1 MGAGHNEPGGNHV
14 KITSVDVWTVVVATI
29 PGRVHSPEW
38 VPETGWDQVPKHI
51 LRLNT
56 DTELHGIGETGRGV
70 PLEQVQEGARVLL
83 GCDPEVLC
91 LRDVYAVGD
100 GRVLDGTELGVPA
113 GVGGGPA
120 YQAFEMA
127 VLDLVGRARRQPIHA
142 LLGGAVRSRV
152 RADYWMG
159 HQTPEDGR
167 RSVAR
172 ALEHGFHGVKIK
184 CKLDEPMEDRLRA
197 MRDVGGV
204 EFKVTVDPNERFH
217 TAEQAIE
224 LAHRLVALGN
234 VEVFEDPIPKSDI
247 EGWVRIHEEVEAPIA
262 MHLGSGAKMLE
273 ALQAGCVDCFN
284 LGSGPVSM
292 PDLAHIAAAADM
304 PCWHGSGNDLG
315 IMDTSYI
322 HAAALAPNCT
332 MASDFVGSWTREDD
346 LITEP
351 IEFVDGYV
359 ATPEKP
365 GLGCDLDLSALSRYA
380 QAHEE
385 IHK

>member
-1 MGAGHNEPGGNHV
+1 M
-14 KITSVDVWTVVVATI
+14 KITAVDIWTVIVPTI

-38 VPETGWDQVPKHI
+38 VAETGWDQVPKHV
-51 LRLNT
+51 LRLQT

-70 PLEQVQEGARVLL
+70 ALADVQQGARWLL
-83 GCDPEVLC
+83 GQDPERLC
-91 LRDVYAVGD
+91 LRDIFAPGA
-100 GRVLDGTELGVPA
+100 RPQLDGSERGVPQRA
-113 GVGGGPA
+113 GGGGA

-127 VLDLVGRARRQPIHA
+127 VLDLVGRARRVPVHV

-152 RADYWMG
+152 RVDYWMG
-159 HQTPEDGR
+159 HQTPEDGK
-167 RSVAR
+167 RSVER
-172 ALEHGFHGVKIK
+172 ALAQGFHGVKIK

-204 EFKVTVDPNERFH
+204 DFKVTVDPNERFH

-247 EGWVRIHEEVEAPIA
+247 EGWIRIHEEVDAPIA
-262 MHLGSGAKMLE
+262 MHLNSGAAMLQ

-284 LGSGPVSM
+284 LGSGPVAM
-292 PDLAHIAAAADM
+292 PDLAHIAAAANM

-315 IMDTSYI
+315 IIDTSYI
-322 HAAALAPNCT
+322 HAASLAPNCT

-346 LITEP
+346 LIKEP
-351 IEFVDGYV
+351 IEFVNGYV
-359 ATPEKP
+359 STPEKP
-365 GLGCDLDLSALSRYA
+365 GLGCELDLQAVDRYA
-380 QAHEE
+380 TAHEE
-385 IHK
+385 LHS

>member
-1 MGAGHNEPGGNHV
+1 M
-14 KITSVDVWTVVVATI
+14 KITSVDIWTVVVPTI

-38 VPETGWDQVPKHI
+38 VSETGWDQMPKHI

-56 DTELHGIGETGRGV
+56 DTELVGIGETGRGV
-70 PLEQVQEGARVLL
+70 PLEQVQEGARLLL
-83 GCDPEVLC
+83 GVDPEGLC
-91 LRDVYAVGD
+91 LRDIYAVGR
-100 GRVLDGTELGVPA
+100 GTVLDGTERGVPS
-113 GVGGGPA
+113 GVGGGPS

-127 VLDLVGRARRQPIHA
+127 VLDLIGKAHQQPVHA
-142 LLGGAVRSRV
+142 LLGGAVRTRV

-159 HQTPEDGR
+159 HQTPEDGK
-167 RSVAR
+167 RSVER

-184 CKLDEPMEDRLRA
+184 CKLDEPMEERLRA

-204 EFKVTVDPNERFH
+204 DFKVTVDPNERFH

-247 EGWVRIHEEVEAPIA
+247 EGWIRIHEEVDAPIA

-292 PDLAHIAAAADM
+292 PDLAHVAAAAGM

-315 IMDTSYI
+315 IIDTSYI

-346 LITEP
+346 LILQP
-351 IEFVDGYV
+351 IEFVNGYV
-359 ATPEKP
+359 STPDRP
-365 GLGCDLDLSALSRYA
+365 GLGCDLDLAALPRYT

-385 IHK
+385 IHL

>member
-1 MGAGHNEPGGNHV
+1 M
-14 KITSVDVWTVVVATI
+14 KIISVDIWTVVVPTI

-38 VPETGWDQVPKHI
+38 VAETGWDQMPKHI
-51 LRLNT
+51 VRLQT
-56 DTELHGIGETGRGV
+56 DTELCGIGETGRGI
-70 PLEQVQEGARVLL
+70 PLSDVQEGAQLLL
-83 GCDPEVLC
+83 GQDPESLC
-91 LRDVYAVGD
+91 LRDIYAAGRGD
-100 GRVLDGTELGVPA
+100 ELDGSERGVP
-113 GVGGGPA
+113 GSVGTGPA
-120 YQAFEMA
+120 YPAFEMA
-127 VLDLVGRARRQPIHA
+127 VLDLVGRARRLPVHA

-159 HQTPEDGR
+159 HQTPEDGK

-172 ALEHGFHGVKIK
+172 ALEHGFRGVKIK

-204 EFKVTVDPNERFH
+204 DFKVTVDPNERFH

-224 LAHRLVALGN
+224 LAHRLIALGN

-247 EGWVRIHEEVEAPIA
+247 EGWIRIHEEVDAPIA
-262 MHLGSGAKMLE
+262 MHLVSGEKILQ

-284 LGSGPVSM
+284 LGSGPVAM
-292 PDLAHIAAAADM
+292 PDLAHIAAAANM

-315 IMDTSYI
+315 IIDTSYI

-332 MASDFVGSWTREDD
+332 MASDFVGSWTRGDD
-346 LITEP
+346 LIVEP

-365 GLGCDLDLSALSRYA
+365 GLGCDLDLEALPRYTV
-380 QAHEE
+380 AHEE
-385 IHK
+385 VLRH